1 MTIEFGFGFRNYD
14 DTQSVIM
21 QAAASPL
28 GGFTVVQ
35 DYDPVILDYRRM
47 RTRFWQMIPPGNK
60 KPARSPTVQKMKR
73 DKRAKIGFVNR
84 MDLSGTQH
92 NRKEDLALNLQDPG
106 QPVRAM
112 TASLDFSHFGRSMA
126 RQQGYP
132 YGDEIAENTDDML
145 KEAYRFLEMS
155 LFNSVNTPE
164 SPHAF
169 NGLQAQQTE
178 GGHVWRVDT
187 MAETPDSI
195 VDTVNEIC
203 MRAATDRNNLRTVS
217 HLLFTGAAYTML
229 QKEVKANSIKVNEVE
244 IVPGVVVPAI
254 QTGDGL
260 KPIVTTPYLDDVAN
274 EGNRGTND
282 LVRIYPIDMDC
293 VEWHGVVPDGGTD
306 TFEPQIFDMTA
317 GMYAS
322 SQPLTLK
329 RMLLQ
334 YGTPYLLN
342 EGLWRIDI
350 VVPRGKA
357 WSLSQEAED
366 VLQQAA

>member
-1 MTIEFGFGFRNYD
+1 MTIEHNFQFRSFD
-14 DTQSVIM
+14 ETQNVL
-21 QAAASPL
+21 QASASPL
-28 GGFTVVQ
+28 GGFTVIQ
-35 DYDPVILDYRRM
+35 DYDRVVLDYRREK
-47 RTRFWQMIPPGNK
+47 TRFWRMIPDDNK
-60 KPARSPTVQKMKR
+60 KPARSPTVQKIKR
-73 DKRAKIGFVNR
+73 DKRAKIGFANR

-106 QPVRAM
+106 QPVRAL
-112 TASLDFSHFGRSMA
+112 TASLDFSHFARSMA
-126 RQQGYP
+126 RQQGFP
-132 YGDEIAENTDDML
+132 YGDEIAENTDSML

-155 LFNSVNTPE
+155 LFSAVNTPE

-169 NGLQAQQTE
+169 NGLQAQQTA
-178 GGHVWRVDT
+178 GGHVLRVDT

-203 MRAATDRNNLRTVS
+203 MRSATDRNNLRTIS

-229 QKEVKANSIKVNEVE
+229 QKECKANTININEVE
-244 IVPGVVVPAI
+244 VIPGLIVPAI

-260 KPIVTTPYLDDVAN
+260 KPIVITPYLDDVADE
-274 EGNRGTND
+274 EGRGTND

-293 VEWHGVVPDGGTD
+293 VEWHGVYPDGGTE
-306 TFEPQIFDMTA
+306 TLEPQIFDMTA

-322 SQPLTLK
+322 TQPLTLK

-342 EGLWRIDI
+342 DGLWKIDI

-357 WSLSQEAED
+357 WSLSQEAEE
-366 VLQQAA
+366 VLQQVA